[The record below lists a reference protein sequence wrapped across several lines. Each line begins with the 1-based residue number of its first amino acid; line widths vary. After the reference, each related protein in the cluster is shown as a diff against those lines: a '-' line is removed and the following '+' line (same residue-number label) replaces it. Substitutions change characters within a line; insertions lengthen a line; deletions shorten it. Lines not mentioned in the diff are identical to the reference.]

1 MSDKMVSEFQQN
13 VTKMIEPELEQIRQA
28 LKRIE
33 RKLDLSTQ
41 AAKLVL
47 EMSVIGFE
55 PRTLEIELTSVEGK
69 AQEKKKGPV
78 LVQ

>member
-1 MSDKMVSEFQQN
+1 MVSEFQQN